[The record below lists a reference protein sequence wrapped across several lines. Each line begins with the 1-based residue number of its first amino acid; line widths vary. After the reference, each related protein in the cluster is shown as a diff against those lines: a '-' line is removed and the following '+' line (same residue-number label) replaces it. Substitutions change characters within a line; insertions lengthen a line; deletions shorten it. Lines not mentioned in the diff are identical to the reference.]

1 VSEVFD
7 RSPISAIAISNVS
20 PRVMYVGTSK
30 GGIFRS
36 RDGGGTWSQ
45 NLAGPDLPER
55 AITSIQTHPKLKDTV
70 VVTVAATGVAGS
82 GVDIHNGEYLPYGHV
97 FRSKDGGGIWEEI
110 DRRELPNVAYF
121 ASAYETHPPYRL
133 FVAGDLGVWAEVD
146 KHWVNINGN
155 LPSVVVSDLVYHH
168 RDRTLTAAT
177 YGRGVWRMRP
187 GRKLASRPG
196 RSAKAVRDTGGLHV
210 DPGLA
215 IPVQRTPDRALLN
228 RTDPLTVD
236 PEPSA
241 AGYRFEVKMRGWPE
255 SRIDCRVEPKM
266 DVAARE
272 DAGRWRVS
280 SICDGMCSRP
290 SGWRSFAFRK

>member
-1 VSEVFD
+1 
-7 RSPISAIAISNVS
+7 
-20 PRVMYVGTSK
+20 
-30 GGIFRS
+30 
-36 RDGGGTWSQ
+36 
-45 NLAGPDLPER
+45 
-55 AITSIQTHPKLKDTV
+55 
-70 VVTVAATGVAGS
+70 
-82 GVDIHNGEYLPYGHV
+82 
-97 FRSKDGGGIWEEI
+97 
-110 DRRELPNVAYF
+110 
-121 ASAYETHPPYRL
+121 ETHPPYRL

-146 KHWVNINGN
+146 NHWVNINGN

-187 GRKLASRPG
+187 GRELAGPPG
-196 RSAKAVRDTGGLHV
+196 RSAKAVRETRGLHV

-255 SRIDCRVEPKM
+255 SR
-266 DVAARE
+266 
-272 DAGRWRVS
+272 
-280 SICDGMCSRP
+280 
-290 SGWRSFAFRK
+290 